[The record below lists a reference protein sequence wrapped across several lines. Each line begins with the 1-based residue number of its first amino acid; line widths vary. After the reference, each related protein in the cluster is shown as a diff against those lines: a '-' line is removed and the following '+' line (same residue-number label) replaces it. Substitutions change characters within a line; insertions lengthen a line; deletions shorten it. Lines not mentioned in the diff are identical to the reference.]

1 MSINLELPPLLEISV
16 DSNRI
21 TKEKGTGRLNIN
33 LNLNKYKL
41 QGARFFHMKNLHS
54 LFIFQFYQLKY
65 SSGEFVPKSDKYGA

>member
-1 MSINLELPPLLEISV
+1 MNKNFSSTTRYQIYVLKNNPHKEKTYQKVMSINLELPPLLEISV

-41 QGARFFHMKNLHS
+41 
-54 LFIFQFYQLKY
+54 
-65 SSGEFVPKSDKYGA
+65 